1 LLKFQT
7 MSNDRLIEMLKI
19 SVSAAEQAMTQ
30 SIDRDTMLFT
40 SGQYSSVAFLLLR
53 TQGVEP
59 ETANNVI
66 QSRIQMLTANK
77 FHNSIQH

>member
-1 LLKFQT
+1 

-19 SVSAAEQAMTQ
+19 SVSAAEQAMTTAM
-30 SIDRDTMLFT
+30 DRDTMLFT

-66 QSRIQMLTANK
+66 QSRIQLLTANK
-77 FHNSIQH
+77 FNQSIKN

>member
-1 LLKFQT
+1 

-19 SVSAAEQAMTQ
+19 SVSAAEQAMTTAM
-30 SIDRDTMLFT
+30 DRDTMLFT

-77 FHNSIQH
+77 FNQLIKN

>member
-1 LLKFQT
+1 

-19 SVSAAEQAMTQ
+19 SVSAAEQAMTTAM
-30 SIDRDTMLFT
+30 DRDTMLFT

-53 TQGVEP
+53 TQGVES

-66 QSRIQMLTANK
+66 QSRIQLLTANK
-77 FHNSIQH
+77 FNQSIKN

>member
-1 LLKFQT
+1 

-19 SVSAAEQAMTQ
+19 SVSAAEQAMT
-30 SIDRDTMLFT
+30 SAMDRDTMLFT

-66 QSRIQMLTANK
+66 QSRIQLLTANK
-77 FHNSIQH
+77 FNQSIKN